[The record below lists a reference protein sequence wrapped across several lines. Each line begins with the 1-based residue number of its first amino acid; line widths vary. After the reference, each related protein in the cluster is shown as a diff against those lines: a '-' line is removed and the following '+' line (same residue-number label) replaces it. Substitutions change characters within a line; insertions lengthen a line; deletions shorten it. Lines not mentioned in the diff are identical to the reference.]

1 MFDSELSI
9 RAAGPTVWELTA
21 PLVWTGQQGDT
32 FTVPTG
38 FRTDFATSP
47 RFLHWLVLPY
57 GAYTRAAVLHDYLLT
72 ELAVWDRERKQGG
85 PSGLGNPD
93 LSLPDRQ
100 PPANSRDTDGMFR
113 VAMRDLGVPWAK
125 RWTMWAAVRAASC
138 FNPRRAYGRDFAKDA
153 PKVAGIALLVG
164 PVILPGAVGVLIS
177 LGVVRIYTVL
187 SGGAPPIRKSR
198 RGRPAGTPEGKNHV

>member
-9 RAAGPTVWELTA
+9 RAVSPTTWALTA

-32 FTVPTG
+32 FSVPAG
-38 FRTDFATSP
+38 FVTDFATSP

-72 ELAVWDRERKQGG
+72 ELARWSAGIMPATTTGG
-85 PSGLGNPD
+85 VTYQL
-93 LSLPDRQ
+93 Q
-100 PPANSRDTDGMFR
+100 PPANSRDCDGIFR

-125 RWTMWAAVRAASC
+125 RWTMWAAVRAAAC
-138 FNPRRAYGRDFAKDA
+138 FNSRRAYGRQFAKDA
-153 PKVAGIALLVG
+153 PKVAGIALVTG
-164 PVILPGAVGVLIS
+164 PVILPGAIGVLIS
-177 LGVVRIYTVL
+177 LGIVRIYTVL

-198 RGRPAGTPEGKNHV
+198 RGRPAGTPEGKDHV

>member
-9 RAAGPTVWELTA
+9 RAVSPTTWALTA

-38 FRTDFATSP
+38 FVTDFATSP

-72 ELAVWDRERKQGG
+72 ELAQWSAGIMPATTTGG
-85 PSGLGNPD
+85 VTYQL
-93 LSLPDRQ
+93 Q
-100 PPANSRDTDGMFR
+100 PPANSRDCDGIFR

-138 FNPRRAYGRDFAKDA
+138 FNSRRAYRRQFAKDA
-153 PKVAGIALLVG
+153 PKVLGIALLVG
-164 PVILPGAVGVLIS
+164 PVILPGAIGVLIS
-177 LGVVRIYTVL
+177 LGIVRIYTVL

-198 RGRPAGTPEGKNHV
+198 RGRPAGTPEGKDHA

>member
-9 RAAGPTVWELTA
+9 RAVSPTTWALTA

-32 FTVPTG
+32 FTVPMG
-38 FRTDFATSP
+38 FVTDFATSP

-72 ELAVWDRERKQGG
+72 ELARWSAGIMPATTTGG
-85 PSGLGNPD
+85 VTYQL
-93 LSLPDRQ
+93 Q
-100 PPANSRDTDGMFR
+100 PPANSRDCDGIFR

-138 FNPRRAYGRDFAKDA
+138 FNSRRAYGRQFAKDA
-153 PKVAGIALLVG
+153 PKVLGMLLLVLATVFIPLAAISVLIALGFVRLV
-164 PVILPGAVGVLIS
+164 
-177 LGVVRIYTVL
+177 TVL

-198 RGRPAGTPEGKNHV
+198 RGRPAGTPEGKDHV